1 MLGAMMNRQLLIAS
15 IMRHAARYHTDQ
27 EVVSGTVEG
36 PVHRYTYADL
46 NTRSKRLA
54 NALDA
59 KGIKLGDRVA
69 TLAWNTYRHVELY
82 YGVSGMGAVC
92 HTVNPRLFQD
102 QLIYIFNH
110 AGDRLVFLDTT
121 FVPLLETIYQQLET
135 VEAYVVL
142 TDREHM
148 PETGL
153 PNVLCYEELLEA
165 ASDGYHWPEFDENTA
180 SMLCY
185 TSGTTGNPKGSLY
198 SHRSTLVHALCVAAS
213 TTEVALTPS
222 DSFLAIVPMF
232 HVAAWGY
239 AYMVPLIG
247 AKLVLPGPNYTGE
260 GLFELMDQEGV
271 RLTAGVPTI
280 VTTLLEHMRKVGR
293 APNGLERVLCGG
305 SAPSEALIRAF
316 EEDFGITF
324 LQGWGMTETSP
335 VGAVNLQLDK
345 LAKLTPDEWIAR
357 KKKQGRPNF
366 GVEVKIV
373 DDDGN
378 RMPEDGKA
386 TGELMVRGPFIVG
399 AYYNDEEATNAAFD
413 DEGWFRTG
421 DVSSIDSEGILFLTD
436 RSKDLIKSGG
446 EWISSID
453 LENTVMTHQAVAEA
467 AAIACHHPKWEE
479 RPLLV
484 IVKREGMSLEKHEVL
499 GFLSDK
505 IVKWWMPDDVVFV
518 DELPHGATG
527 KVSKRTLRDDFK
539 DYKLPTV

>member
-15 IMRHAARYHTDQ
+15 IMRHAARYHTNQ
-27 EVVSGTVEG
+27 EVVSNTVEG
-36 PVHRYTYADL
+36 PVHRYTYADV
-46 NTRSKRLA
+46 NRRSQRVANMLA
-54 NALDA
+54 GF
-59 KGIKLGDRVA
+59 GIKLGDRVA

-92 HTVNPRLFQD
+92 HTVNPRLFQE

-110 AGDRLVFLDTT
+110 AADRLVFVDLT
-121 FVPLLETIYQQLET
+121 FVPILESIYDKLES
-135 VEAYVVL
+135 VEGYVIL

-148 PETGL
+148 PETKL
-153 PNVLCYEELLEA
+153 SNVSCYEDLIAA
-165 ASDGYHWPEFDENTA
+165 ASEGYDWPEFDENTA

-198 SHRSTLVHALCVAAS
+198 SHRSTLLHALCVAAS
-213 TTEVALTPS
+213 TTEIALTPD

-239 AYMVPLIG
+239 AYIVPLIG
-247 AKLVLPGPNYTGE
+247 SKLVLPGPNYTGD
-260 GLFELMDQEGV
+260 GLFDLMDAEQV

-280 VTTLLEHMRKVGR
+280 VTTLLEHMKKVGR
-293 APNGLERVLCGG
+293 APTGLKRVMCGG

-316 EEDFGITF
+316 EEDFDVAF
-324 LQGWGMTETSP
+324 VQGWGMTETSP
-335 VGAVNLQLDK
+335 VASVNIQFDK
-345 LAKLTPDEWIAR
+345 LAQLTPDEWITR

-366 GVEVKIV
+366 GVETKIV
-373 DDDGN
+373 DDTGQ
-378 RMPEDGKA
+378 RVAEDGVT
-386 TGELMVRGPFIVG
+386 TGELLVRGPFIISG
-399 AYYNDEEATNAAFD
+399 YFNDAEATSAAID

-421 DVSSIDSEGILFLTD
+421 DVSSIDPEGILFLTD

-453 LENTVMTHQAVAEA
+453 LENTVMTHAAVAEA

-479 RPLLV
+479 RPLLI
-484 IVKREGMSLEKHEVL
+484 IVKRKGMDLDKDEVL
-499 GFLSDK
+499 EFLSDK

-527 KVSKRTLRDDFK
+527 KVSKKTLRNEYK
-539 DYKLPTV
+539 DYQLPGV